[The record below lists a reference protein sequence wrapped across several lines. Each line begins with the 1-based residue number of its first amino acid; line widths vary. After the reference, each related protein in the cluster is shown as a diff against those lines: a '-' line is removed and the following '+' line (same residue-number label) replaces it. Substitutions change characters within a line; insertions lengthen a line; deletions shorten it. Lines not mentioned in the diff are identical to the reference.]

1 MYGWMD
7 GWFVKLISSV
17 YWWVKVMEE
26 RIMNGYEEEMGY
38 MEYEIDRWVNGKN
51 NGKVGKKKE

>member
-1 MYGWMD
+1 
-7 GWFVKLISSV
+7 
-17 YWWVKVMEE
+17 MEE

-51 NGKVGKKKE
+51 NGKVGKKKEKIDIFSSIRGLIN